1 MIDQVSGALIAIAS
15 LQKIEFVSNECHAA
29 SMETLP
35 QTKACFGCGHGNPA
49 GVSLKMKS
57 DGKAVYADWLPRQE
71 HAGFS
76 HAVHGGV
83 IATVIDEMMAW
94 ACGVLG
100 GKFAYSVDMNVR
112 FHKVIEPG
120 MLIKCI
126 GKLEENRRGK
136 LFLASAELKSEEAVA
151 ASGSAKFFPL
161 KGDQETML
169 QSEFGEQW
177 KSIQAAMKKF
187 GDIQNV

>member
-1 MIDQVSGALIAIAS
+1 MDVMLP
-15 LQKIEFVSNECHAA
+15 

-35 QTKACFGCGHGNPA
+35 QTMTCFGCGHGNPA
-49 GVSLKMKS
+49 GVSLKMKT
-57 DGKAVYADWLPRQE
+57 DGKAVYADWSPRQE

-83 IATVIDEMMAW
+83 ISTVIDEMMAW
-94 ACGVLG
+94 ACGILG

-120 MLIKCI
+120 MQVHCI
-126 GKLEENRRGK
+126 GNLDSNRRGK
-136 LFLASAELKSEEAVA
+136 LFLASAELNIENVTA

-161 KGDQETML
+161 KGDQEAML
-169 QSEFGEQW
+169 KSEFGEHWQNV
-177 KSIQAAMKKF
+177 QAAMKKF
-187 GDIQNV
+187 GNTQKD